1 MRNRV
6 ARVLLPSLILFF
18 SLAGCGKPPP
28 PPSALAAPKVYPSW
42 YINPQ
47 SNDAEH
53 MYATG
58 NGENKDEAVRNALN
72 NMISELGI
80 TIESSYESNTE
91 VKVSYSES
99 INKEIKNTIK
109 ANVSKIR
116 ISNYEIVSAEKMSYK
131 ETVVMVRSDK
141 LKFSQSLK
149 KELDIA
155 FDTIAQEEKAL
166 QSKDNLQKYNTYTEL
181 VKKAQALTSMIMVLS
196 TVDGS
201 FDQSTYI
208 KTIAK
213 LQKSLLRAK
222 AKLAFY
228 VKGDKNSKYFETKIK
243 NFISE
248 KGLNLAS
255 KNSSDTINIVVNT
268 DVETSNVTNT
278 FKVATFMV
286 DIKAYANKNRI
297 GGKTLVLKE
306 RYSDSMNTSY
316 KNAAIHL
323 EQDMKEQSME
333 DVIGLNI
340 R

>member
-1 MRNRV
+1 M
-6 ARVLLPSLILFF
+6 LPSLILFI

-28 PPSALAAPKVYPSW
+28 PPSALEAPKVYPSW
-42 YINPQ
+42 YMNPQ
-47 SNDAEH
+47 SNDTEY

-58 NGENKDEAVRNALN
+58 NGENKDEAVRNALS
-72 NMISELGI
+72 NMISELGV

-99 INKEIKNTIK
+99 INKEIKSKVK

-181 VKKAQALTSMIMVLS
+181 VGKAQALTSMIMVLS

-201 FDQSTYI
+201 FDQVRYI

-213 LQKSLLRAK
+213 LQESLLRAK
-222 AKLAFY
+222 AKLTFY
-228 VKGDKNSKYFETKIK
+228 VTGDKDSRYFETKIK

-255 KNSSDTINIVVNT
+255 KSSSDTVNIMLNT
-268 DVETSNVTNT
+268 EVEISHVTNT
-278 FKVATFMV
+278 LKVASFMV
-286 DIKAYANKNRI
+286 DIKAFANQNRI

-306 RYSDSMNTSY
+306 RYSDSITTSY

-323 EQDMKEQSME
+323 EQDMKEQSAE
-333 DVIGLNI
+333 DVIGLSI